1 MSSDKH
7 TEPIPIASSRRRAS
21 SISASDSSPDS
32 ASASDSS
39 SSYSPTSP
47 LSPSLPAHKSLPRIA
62 PVSPSSSPILS
73 YFLSTSPTK
82 SPAATFPF
90 RRGFNSAVFD
100 GTSPSF
106 SALITFGAHF
116 DLAEED
122 ESANTPANSPVS
134 ANPNSTG
141 ANKNPH
147 GRRASMASWPLTT
160 STSIPSTNAT
170 TATTKATTNAAAPI
184 PETQSDRAS
193 GLLRRLSLGG
203 ALTASRPA
211 PPKPPTPPSPLS
223 GSLLERTTS
232 ATVPDNAPRVVR
244 KTRRANTLAPGS
256 QRPPRA
262 PSPMGERILKG
273 HFDGFN

>member
-100 GTSPSF
+100 
-106 SALITFGAHF
+106 
-116 DLAEED
+116 EED